1 MSARPNPG
9 RIALGLVCFLLGV
22 VVGGCTVY
30 LLGHLDTLGQP
41 VYLGI
46 FAAAALTT
54 LGVADRLVNHR
65 TPPPNDPGRTGTR
78 RSG

>member
-1 MSARPNPG
+1 MRARPSPG
-9 RIALGLVCFLLGV
+9 RIALAVLCFLLGM

-30 LLGHLDTLGQP
+30 LLTHFSTLGQP

-65 TPPPNDPGRTGTR
+65 TPPPHNPGRAGTR

>member
-1 MSARPNPG
+1 MSARPRPG
-9 RIALGLVCFLLGV
+9 RIALAVLCFLLGV
-22 VVGGCTVY
+22 IVGGCAVY
-30 LLGHLDTLGQP
+30 LLEHFAEIGRP

-78 RSG
+78 RPG

>member
-1 MSARPNPG
+1 MSARLRPG
-9 RIALGLVCFLLGV
+9 RIALAVLSFLLGV
-22 VVGGCTVY
+22 IVGGCAVY
-30 LLGHLDTLGQP
+30 LLAHFSTLGQP

-65 TPPPNDPGRTGTR
+65 TPPPNDPGRAGTR
-78 RSG
+78 RSD

>member
-1 MSARPNPG
+1 MSARRKPG
-9 RIALGLVCFLLGV
+9 RIALALVCFLLGMT
-22 VVGGCTVY
+22 VGGCTVY
-30 LLGHLDTLGQP
+30 LLRHLDTLGRP

-65 TPPPNDPGRTGTR
+65 PPPPDDPGRAGTR